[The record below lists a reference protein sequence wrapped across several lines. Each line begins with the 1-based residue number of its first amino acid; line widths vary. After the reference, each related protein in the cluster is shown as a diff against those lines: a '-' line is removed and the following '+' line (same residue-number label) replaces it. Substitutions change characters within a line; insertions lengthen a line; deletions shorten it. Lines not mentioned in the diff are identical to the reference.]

1 MTNKLNELIAKYA
14 SELAKWN
21 VETDEF
27 TELLDDDF
35 NVYDA
40 CGGNTNDAYDLGES
54 HSEAF
59 TSANLISEF
68 IRELTEITKEDD
80 E

>member
-1 MTNKLNELIAKYA
+1 MKNKLNELIAKYA
-14 SELAKWN
+14 SELTKWN
-21 VETDEF
+21 VETDEIA
-27 TELLDDDF
+27 EVLDDDF

-59 TSANLISEF
+59 TSSDLIANF
-68 IRELTEITKEDD
+68 IRELTEIAEED